1 MIGYIVIIAIM
12 IVAAAD
18 RFLLHRR
25 AITDLSLGEL
35 ELTRN
40 AIRAPFQF
48 TPARKRLRGAAVSYL
63 FRDAN
68 HPTTVIYGRSRPL
81 EVGCRGE
88 TSEYLYVSLD
98 KIHSP
103 GTWVMSVTVTHGDS
117 LWNPLYR
124 IFPTRYQ
131 FSRTFII
138 SNLGE

>member
-1 MIGYIVIIAIM
+1 MIGYIVIAIIIA
-12 IVAAAD
+12 AAAD

-25 AITDLSLGEL
+25 AISGLQLGVL
-35 ELTRN
+35 EQTRN
-40 AIRAPFQF
+40 AVRVPFTF
-48 TPARKRLRGAAVSYL
+48 TPKRKRLKGASVSYL

-68 HPTTVIYGRSRPL
+68 HPTTVIHGRCRPL
-81 EVGCRGE
+81 ETGCRGE
-88 TSEYLYVSLD
+88 TSEYLYVSKS